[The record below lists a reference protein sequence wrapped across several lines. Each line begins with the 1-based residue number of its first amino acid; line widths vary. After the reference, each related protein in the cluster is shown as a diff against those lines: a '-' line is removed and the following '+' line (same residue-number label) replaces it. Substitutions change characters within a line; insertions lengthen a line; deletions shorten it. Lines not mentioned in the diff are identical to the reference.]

1 MFPNLLQIIFP
12 HTSKKLFL
20 QKVWSCVRLVYV
32 CAMNSD
38 GNSDGCEKL
47 RRWDGHIEQK
57 WIDRI
62 NRDKRIHGLN
72 SNSAF
77 VRYII
82 VKFFEDFD
90 NKKTQT
96 QRR

>member
-1 MFPNLLQIIFP
+1 M
-12 HTSKKLFL
+12 
-20 QKVWSCVRLVYV
+20 YV
-32 CAMNSD
+32 CAMNDD
-38 GNSDGCEKL
+38 GSEKL

-62 NRDKRIHGLN
+62 NRDKRVHGLN

-82 VKFFEDFD
+82 VKFFDDFD
-90 NKKTQT
+90 NNAQQSKRKKK
-96 QRR
+96 

>member
-1 MFPNLLQIIFP
+1 
-12 HTSKKLFL
+12 
-20 QKVWSCVRLVYV
+20 
-32 CAMNSD
+32 MNDDD
-38 GNSDGCEKL
+38 GGEKL

-62 NRDKRIHGLN
+62 NRDKRIHGLS

-82 VKFFEDFD
+82 VKFFDDFD
-90 NKKTQT
+90 NPKQSKRKK
-96 QRR
+96 